1 MNDQFSNHISRKF
14 NHDLEELRT
23 SVMEMGGL
31 VEQQVAAAIE
41 AIVSGDSDMGLEVSR
56 NDHKVNGMEVAI
68 DEECNRILATMS
80 PAAADLRL
88 LITVIKTITDL
99 ERIGDEADRIGRLAA
114 HLASESQPYGS
125 YREIGNLGDHVLE
138 MLHDSLDAFSRLD
151 PVDALAVVEEDKL
164 VDEEYDRINHEC
176 IGLMMEDS
184 RNIQRFMNISWVARS
199 LERIGD
205 HATNISE
212 YVIYMV
218 KGKDVR
224 HIELTKIRAEV
235 IGNNANNAN
244 NEN

>member
-1 MNDQFSNHISRKF
+1 MSDQFSNHIYRKF

-41 AIVSGDSDMGLEVSR
+41 AIVSGDSDLGLEVSR

-114 HLASESQPYGS
+114 HLASEAQPDGS
-125 YREIGNLGDHVLE
+125 YREIQHLGDHVLE
-138 MLHDSLDAFSRLD
+138 MLH
-151 PVDALAVVEEDKL
+151 E
-164 VDEEYDRINHEC
+164 
-176 IGLMMEDS
+176 G
-184 RNIQRFMNISWVARS
+184 
-199 LERIGD
+199 
-205 HATNISE
+205 
-212 YVIYMV
+212 
-218 KGKDVR
+218 
-224 HIELTKIRAEV
+224 
-235 IGNNANNAN
+235 
-244 NEN
+244 

>member
-1 MNDQFSNHISRKF
+1 MSEKFSNHIYRKF
-14 NHDLEELRT
+14 NKDLEELRT

-41 AIVSGDSDMGLEVSR
+41 AIVAGDSELGLEVAR
-56 NDHKVNGMEVAI
+56 NDRKVNAMEVAI

-99 ERIGDEADRIGRLAA
+99 ERIGDEAERIGRLAA
-114 HLASESQPYGS
+114 QLANEAQPDGN
-125 YREIGNLGDHVLE
+125 YREIRNLGNHVLE

-164 VDEEYDRINHEC
+164 VDEEYDRINREC
-176 IGLMMEDS
+176 IGEMMEDS
-184 RNIQRFMNISWVARS
+184 RNIHRFMDISWVARS

-218 KGKDVR
+218 KGKDIR
-224 HIELTKIRAEV
+224 HIEVTKIRAEV
-235 IGNNANNAN
+235 IGNTQVD
-244 NEN
+244 EN